1 MKFKPNPIQKAAI
14 VLEIMTVM
22 ALVQNPTPDAFLNLG
37 LTLGVALILYWLY
50 TRFSSKHKVIENTVV
65 TGLILFLLV
74 HPMPPSLELW
84 PVVLATFVA
93 VSLKFFAEFKGS
105 PIVNPAAVALLGGAI
120 LANLAGNDTFL
131 ISWWGASFAGK
142 ISFIPLVIWALWGV
156 HSWRKWPLVLSFLA
170 AFAASL
176 YLFQVKADI
185 DFIRFVFTDSTI
197 YFFATIMLIE
207 PKSSPIRMREQIVYG
222 IGVGFLATLFNK
234 IQLEHFILHALI
246 AGNLLYYFKTLP
258 LRYTAK
264 SR

>member
-22 ALVQNPTPDAFLNLG
+22 VLVQNPTPEAFLNLG
-37 LTLGVALILYWLY
+37 LTLGVSLILYWLY
-50 TRFSSKHKVIENTVV
+50 TRFSSKHKVLENTVV

-74 HPMPPSLELW
+74 HPMAPSLDLW
-84 PVVLATFVA
+84 AVVLATFVA

-105 PIVNPAAVALLGGAI
+105 PIVNPAAFALLGTAI
-120 LANLAGNDTFL
+120 VAHLAGNESFL

-142 ISFIPLVIWALWGV
+142 ISFIPLIIWAVWGL

-176 YLFQVKADI
+176 YLFKADI

-207 PKSSPIRMREQIVYG
+207 PKSSPIRMREEVIYG
-222 IGVGFLATLFNK
+222 IAVGFLAALFSK